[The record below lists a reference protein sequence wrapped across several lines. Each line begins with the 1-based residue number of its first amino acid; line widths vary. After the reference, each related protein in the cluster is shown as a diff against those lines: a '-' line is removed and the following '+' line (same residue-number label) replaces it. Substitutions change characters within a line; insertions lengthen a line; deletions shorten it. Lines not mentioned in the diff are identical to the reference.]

1 MFWSKNVDQRIV
13 LMISLIML
21 WSKTLSINKNYG
33 WTIFW
38 SANWYYF
45 NYNISCL
52 ICLIISKP
60 FLGDLQRISD
70 SFFPS
75 TLARIIIK
83 GIPTNPHNDLEMSPN
98 HYQSALEKLW
108 HRFKAFTYE
117 TQVYFTNQVYL
128 ASAIVVFYAYNAAC
142 CLKHLVNVKYFYI
155 ADLRQLIRDSKR
167 L

>member
-13 LMISLIML
+13 LMISLIMF
-21 WSKTLSINKNYG
+21 WSKTFSINKNYG

-45 NYNISCL
+45 NHIISCL
-52 ICLIISKP
+52 ICSIISKP
-60 FLGDLQRISD
+60 FLGDLKSISD

-98 HYQSALEKLW
+98 HPQSALEKLW
-108 HRFKAFTYE
+108 HRSKAFIYE

-128 ASAIVVFYAYNAAC
+128 ASAIVLFTSA
-142 CLKHLVNVKYFYI
+142 LLVALQQHGTAHRVAQI
-155 ADLRQLIRDSKR
+155 TW
-167 L
+167 

>member
-13 LMISLIML
+13 LMTSLIMF
-21 WSKTLSINKNYG
+21 WSKTFSINKNYG

-38 SANWYYF
+38 SANWCDF
-45 NYNISCL
+45 NHIISCL

-60 FLGDLQRISD
+60 FLGDLQTISD

-98 HYQSALEKLW
+98 HPQSALEKLW
-108 HRFKAFTYE
+108 RRSKAFTYE

-128 ASAIVVFYAYNAAC
+128 ASAIV
-142 CLKHLVNVKYFYI
+142 I
-155 ADLRQLIRDSKR
+155 ESRTGRW
-167 L
+167 

>member
-13 LMISLIML
+13 LMISLIMF
-21 WSKTLSINKNYG
+21 WSKTFSINKNYG

-45 NYNISCL
+45 NHIISCL
-52 ICLIISKP
+52 ICSIISKP
-60 FLGDLQRISD
+60 FLAD
-70 SFFPS
+70 SIFPS

-108 HRFKAFTYE
+108 RRSKALTYE
-117 TQVYFTNQVYL
+117 AQVYFTNQVYL
-128 ASAIVVFYAYNAAC
+128 ASAIVKTI
-142 CLKHLVNVKYFYI
+142 L
-155 ADLRQLIRDSKR
+155 
-167 L
+167 